1 MENVVIIGTGCAGL
15 TSAIYTA
22 RANLEPLVIE
32 GDLAGGQLG
41 TTTDVENYPGFPEGI
56 MGPVLTDNM
65 RQQATRFGAR
75 VERGYVTEVK
85 ADTTPFQLV
94 IDEGERTIEA
104 KTVIM
109 SAGAS
114 PRYLGLESERQL
126 LGYGLS
132 SCATCDG
139 AFFRDQEVAVVG
151 GGDTAMEDSLFLTR
165 FASKVTIIHRRDE
178 LRASQIMRE
187 RAFENEKIEFLWD
200 TVVTDV
206 SDVEKK
212 EVTGVQIQNVKTQ
225 AESFFDCQGVFIAI
239 GHVPNTKIF
248 DGILDLDDE
257 GYIQV
262 QHPTTAT
269 NIPGIF
275 ACGDCVDHIY
285 RQAVTA
291 AGTGCSAAI
300 DAERYL
306 AEHE

>member
-22 RANLEPLVIE
+22 RANLEPLIIE
-32 GDLAGGQLG
+32 GDLAGGQLS

-126 LGYGLS
+126 LGYGRL
-132 SCATCDG
+132 
-139 AFFRDQEVAVVG
+139 
-151 GGDTAMEDSLFLTR
+151 EDSALVARICTVYKETWGPLHNFFLPCLKLKKKWR
-165 FASKVTIIHRRDE
+165 EGSHWRKRYE
-178 LRASQIMRE
+178 L
-187 RAFENEKIEFLWD
+187 
-200 TVVTDV
+200 
-206 SDVEKK
+206 
-212 EVTGVQIQNVKTQ
+212 
-225 AESFFDCQGVFIAI
+225 
-239 GHVPNTKIF
+239 
-248 DGILDLDDE
+248 
-257 GYIQV
+257 
-262 QHPTTAT
+262 PTTAYDRLRSR
-269 NIPGIF
+269 GRLSRKQR
-275 ACGDCVDHIY
+275 GDLREIY
-285 RQAVTA
+285 Q
-291 AGTGCSAAI
+291 SLDPFELKHKLEKQLKKI
-300 DAERYL
+300 LSPKRY
-306 AEHE
+306 